1 MRRRNTLVLIC
12 FLSSLLAGCAWPAS
26 RAERTATGEPL
37 AASAT
42 ATMEPSPT
50 TSNVPPVLD
59 ATPTAGPSPTPISLP
74 PTVPITST
82 PEPTAGAS
90 GPAEYPVTEIPLT
103 GPVAASRAE
112 VSGMAWYGDY
122 VILLPQYP
130 DFDGEGD
137 GAVYALSKAELLAYL
152 TGARPGPLEP
162 IPVPFVAPG
171 LAEQIDGYEGYEAIA
186 FLGDRVFLTIEAET
200 AVGMRAYLV
209 SGAIA
214 PDLSSLMLDTATL
227 AEIPAQSPLK
237 NQSDEA
243 LLVTG
248 DRLVTI
254 YEANGAEVNP
264 EPVAHVFDM
273 ALAPAGTI
281 PFPNI
286 EYRIT
291 DATTLDREERFWAIN
306 YFFPGDTELLA
317 ENDPLAERYGQG
329 PTHAQNVTVERL
341 VEFQLSET
349 GISLVDTPPIQLELS
364 EMLLG
369 ALGRNWEGLVRLDD
383 LGFLLVTDLF
393 PETILAFVPAPGHE

>member
-1 MRRRNTLVLIC
+1 
-12 FLSSLLAGCAWPAS
+12 
-26 RAERTATGEPL
+26 
-37 AASAT
+37 
-42 ATMEPSPT
+42 
-50 TSNVPPVLD
+50 
-59 ATPTAGPSPTPISLP
+59 
-74 PTVPITST
+74 
-82 PEPTAGAS
+82 
-90 GPAEYPVTEIPLT
+90 
-103 GPVAASRAE
+103 
-112 VSGMAWYGDY
+112 MAWYGDH

-130 DFDGEGD
+130 DFAGGEED
-137 GAVYALSKAELLAYL
+137 GAVYALPKGDLLAYL
-152 TGARPGPLEP
+152 AGARPGPLEP
-162 IPVPFVAPG
+162 IPVPFIAPG